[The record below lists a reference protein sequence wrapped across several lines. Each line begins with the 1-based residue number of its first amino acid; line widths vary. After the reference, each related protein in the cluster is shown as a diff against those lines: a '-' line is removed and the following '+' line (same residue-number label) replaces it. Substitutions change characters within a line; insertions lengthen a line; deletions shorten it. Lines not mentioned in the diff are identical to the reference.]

1 MLLLFDIDGTL
12 LRTYGLGIRA
22 IEQAGRELF
31 GPRFTLDGV
40 ETAGRLD
47 PLIFADA
54 MTRVGIDVT
63 RERILQLR
71 DAYARE
77 MILLLEQE
85 PSATVA
91 MPGVHE
97 LLAAL
102 HERARGVMRDG
113 THLTL
118 GVLTGNFALTGQAKM
133 RACAIDPFQFQVN
146 VWGDDSPHEPPA
158 REHLVAVG
166 IERSA
171 GHRGGT
177 TPAGREVIVIG
188 DTPHDV
194 ACAKANGCRSLAVGT
209 GTFTLDELTACGADW
224 AVKDLSDTASV
235 LAWVFDGERRADGS
249 I

>member
-1 MLLLFDIDGTL
+1 MLILFDIDGTL
-12 LRTYGLGIRA
+12 LRTRGLGLRA
-22 IEQAGRELF
+22 IQDAGREIF
-31 GPRFTLDGV
+31 GDRFTLEGL

-54 MTRVGIDVT
+54 LNRAGLEPT
-63 RERILQLR
+63 RERIRQLR
-71 DAYARE
+71 DVYTRQMVA
-77 MILLLEQE
+77 LLEAD

-91 MPGVHE
+91 MPGVHA
-97 LLAAL
+97 LLEAL
-102 HERARGVMRDG
+102 HVRARGVMPDG

-133 RACAIDPFQFQVN
+133 RACGIDPFQFQVN

-171 GHRGGT
+171 VHRGGMAAA
-177 TPAGREVIVIG
+177 PRDVVVIG

-194 ACAKANGCRSLAVGT
+194 ACARANGCRSLAVGT
-209 GTFTLDELTACGADW
+209 GNFALDDLRACGADW
-224 AVKDLSDTASV
+224 AVPDLADTRRV
-235 LAWVFDGERRADGS
+235 LEWIFSGPS
-249 I
+249 IG

>member
-31 GPRFTLDGV
+31 GSRFTLDGV

-54 MTRVGIDVT
+54 MMRAAVEVT
-63 RERILQLR
+63 PERILQLR

-85 PSATVA
+85 PTATVA
-91 MPGVHE
+91 MPGVHT
-97 LLAAL
+97 LLEAL
-102 HERARGVMRDG
+102 HARARSAMPDG

-118 GVLTGNFALTGQAKM
+118 GVLTGNFALTGQAKL
-133 RACAIDPFQFQVN
+133 RACGIDPFQFQVN

-171 GHRGGT
+171 GYRGGT
-177 TPAGREVIVIG
+177 SPVGREVVVIG

-194 ACAKANGCRSLAVGT
+194 ACARANGCRSLAVGT
-209 GTFTLDELTACGADW
+209 GSFTLDALRACGADW
-224 AVKDLSDTASV
+224 AVNDLSETPRV
-235 LAWVFDGERRADGS
+235 LEWIFEGA
-249 I
+249 

>member
-12 LRTYGLGIRA
+12 LRTNGLGIRA
-22 IEQAGRELF
+22 IENAGRSLF
-31 GPRFTLDGV
+31 GNAFTMEGIS
-40 ETAGRLD
+40 TAGRLD

-54 MTRVGIDVT
+54 MTRAGVDVT
-63 RERILQLR
+63 RERIRQMR
-71 DAYARE
+71 DVYARE
-77 MILLLEQE
+77 LIEMLERE
-85 PSATVA
+85 PACTIA
-91 MPGVHE
+91 MPGVHA

-102 HERARGVMRDG
+102 HERARAISAEG

-133 RACAIDPFQFQVN
+133 RACGIDPLQFQVN

-171 GHRGGT
+171 GHRGGAA
-177 TPAGREVIVIG
+177 PAGRDVVVIG

-194 ACAKANGCRSLAVGT
+194 SCARANGCRSIGVGT
-209 GTFTLDELTACGADW
+209 GMYTIDQLDACGADW
-224 AVKDLSDTASV
+224 AVADLSDTARV
-235 LAWVFDGERRADGS
+235 LEWIFQRE
-249 I
+249 